1 MRIKAAA
8 IVSSKSSKR
17 GSQPH
22 SREGSN
28 SRATGTRQTTQSAE
42 IMKPVIEKSA
52 IYEEK
57 DVASVISIDCHDK
70 VQEMFDDVQKV
81 AWGESS
87 SIYIDTRK
95 QPDNDNQD
103 IQDVQSPRTTYL
115 KQGTDE
121 K

>member
-8 IVSSKSSKR
+8 IVSNKSSKR
-17 GSQPH
+17 GCQPH

-57 DVASVISIDCHDK
+57 DVASVISIDCNDK
-70 VQEMFDDVQKV
+70 VHEMSDDVQKV